1 MPNFPSPGIAW
12 SSHISFW
19 SRGNKPRN
27 MSWSIPFLSIFLCL
41 LLFHFNFFRLVWFW
55 IYLKDSS
62 HSFFHLISPCLRFL
76 PADPFFSVGRNNLEQ
91 VHRIQLSS
99 LWSWGH
105 GSRHQFE
112 PRRVEIYDISQFIMY
127 IACHPLKS
135 NWRSSIGFFFFFFF
149 GEGPSE
155 NHPE

>member
-91 VHRIQLSS
+91 VHWMKKESRFNYHRTSHADNSMACNLNWPTS
-99 LWSWGH
+99 LFHSDWLGGDDRLRFWLDTL
-105 GSRHQFE
+105 
-112 PRRVEIYDISQFIMY
+112 PNDNKLV
-127 IACHPLKS
+127 
-135 NWRSSIGFFFFFFF
+135 
-149 GEGPSE
+149 GPFKA
-155 NHPE
+155 HATQ